1 MTTNTK
7 VTLAARPEGM
17 PTLDDF
23 KVIEEQL
30 GELPPEHVL
39 VKVDT
44 LSVDAFIRTM
54 LDDRDSFHGVI
65 PIGGPVVAL
74 GVGQVME
81 SNSDQLAV
89 GDWVN
94 GPMMAQSHAQLPA
107 AMLQKISPADNIP
120 PRTYLGVLGLTT
132 GITAWVGMS
141 VVGEVKAE
149 QTVVVSGAAGAVG
162 SVAAQVAKARGAR
175 VIGIAGG
182 PEKGAYLVSTLG
194 LDASIDYKKGNV
206 RDDLKELAPDGVDLF
221 FDNVGGDILDD
232 VLDNLA
238 EGGTVVLCGAVSQY
252 QNMTDVQGPK
262 LYLRIAERNATMKG
276 FTVSYYPETH
286 AQAAQELSEWL
297 VDGQVKLPEHE
308 IKGVDNFP
316 QALITLLSG
325 GHMGKMVVVP

>member
-7 VTLAARPEGM
+7 VTLAARPNGM

-23 KVIEEQL
+23 KVVEEQL

-54 LDDRDSFHGVI
+54 LDDRDSFHGVT

-206 RDDLKELAPDGVDLF
+206 RDDLKELAPYGVDLF
-221 FDNVGGDILDD
+221 FYNVGGD
-232 VLDNLA
+232 
-238 EGGTVVLCGAVSQY
+238 
-252 QNMTDVQGPK
+252 
-262 LYLRIAERNATMKG
+262 
-276 FTVSYYPETH
+276 
-286 AQAAQELSEWL
+286 
-297 VDGQVKLPEHE
+297 
-308 IKGVDNFP
+308 
-316 QALITLLSG
+316 
-325 GHMGKMVVVP
+325 